1 MQHIGPTHFLKFCLI
16 HFQKKLTPFYFSVWM
31 CFQYLEVFPVFG
43 GVDLVFGGVSI
54 ISMNVFR
61 PMFSNV
67 RHSSKTNKKGLKVL
81 PIVLGGLFD
90 KYFR

>member
-1 MQHIGPTHFLKFCLI
+1 M
-16 HFQKKLTPFYFSVWM
+16 
-31 CFQYLEVFPVFG
+31 FG

-90 KYFR
+90 K